1 MIFVNN
7 KAILY
12 TRYFTVTMIN
22 QFTTYYDDHRIIKFP
37 QTTMGRNLLQV
48 DVSETRKKI
57 AFFFLLQSKSNTA
70 FFKFLYRFT
79 LVHQN

>member
-1 MIFVNN
+1 MIFLNN

-57 AFFFLLQSKSNTA
+57 AFFSSSEQ
-70 FFKFLYRFT
+70 
-79 LVHQN
+79 V